1 MKKNI
6 KEYDVKDFELK
17 LASLLLTGAVFITG
31 FKLYEID
38 KKNSKGEI
46 NIIKTTSEEAVEET
60 ETPVKKTYTYTE
72 IEPQSDEYYKS
83 IKIAGKTLNYLNT
96 PTPTPTPKYEVID
109 SYSDD
114 IITGE
119 DGVYPDGY
127 FEYVDRKEHKL
138 NFDTVDEA
146 ISFYSK
152 VFELNEDI
160 SSKVIRSIIGYE
172 EYSLKQEVEL
182 NGTKYKSLEEGIA
195 KILRNLSKSPSSYGY
210 TEKEVRST
218 EGYQLSYYYPEELLY
233 KFCKVQ
239 GVNEYTACAILY
251 AECGR
256 DTNSF
261 LFKKYK
267 NPGGI
272 VSGNSFA
279 KYRNEATGLYEFT
292 RLLHD
297 RYGVRS
303 NSSYKIINGYA
314 TDMDYWRNLVGGIY
328 YDLCSNGYDST
339 FKKKHKDRDFI
350 YCDKEEEKSFYLSK
364 YYKK

>member
-46 NIIKTTSEEAVEET
+46 NIIKTTSEEVVEET

-256 DTNSF
+256 DT
-261 LFKKYK
+261 
-267 NPGGI
+267 
-272 VSGNSFA
+272 
-279 KYRNEATGLYEFT
+279 
-292 RLLHD
+292 
-297 RYGVRS
+297 
-303 NSSYKIINGYA
+303 
-314 TDMDYWRNLVGGIY
+314 
-328 YDLCSNGYDST
+328 
-339 FKKKHKDRDFI
+339 
-350 YCDKEEEKSFYLSK
+350 
-364 YYKK
+364 